1 MKKDILIIGGGPAGL
16 SASIYSVRAGYDT
29 LIIDRSG
36 MGGGQVLNTEQVD
49 NYPGLSG
56 ISGFDL
62 GSRMQEHAEQLGVQ
76 IMACDVT
83 MVENLGKVK
92 RVTTTE
98 GVVEASG
105 LVIASGAK
113 YATLNVTGES
123 ELSGKGVSYCAT
135 CDGAFFKGRTVAV
148 VGGGDVAAE
157 DAVFL
162 SNICEKVYLIHR
174 RDQLRAAKAIQEKLF
189 SIANVEFVWDTT
201 VTGIEGQDAVEGIR
215 IRNHKTEK
223 ESVLPVSGVF
233 VAVGMVPDSSLYK
246 ELVQLDEKGYIIA
259 DETCST
265 NVEGIV
271 AAGDIRTKQLRQ
283 VVTAVADGANAIKT
297 LERYLE

>member
-56 ISGFDL
+56 ISGFEL